1 MSALRL
7 KPRQQEAFDAVF
19 TRLGE
24 GVTRQLVNLPTGVG
38 KTVLAAHIA
47 TQFDRALF
55 LCHRAELCGQTARTM
70 LTVDPDR
77 SHGRI
82 EPGIHEIGQF
92 TIAMLPTVYRRLD
105 RMSPTEFDCV
115 VVDECHHAASRTWRE
130 VLDHFQP
137 RLRLGLTA
145 TPERLDGLA
154 LSNLFDEIVYSM
166 NLADAVKE
174 QYLVP
179 PSAIQC
185 LTSVNISEVHTRG
198 GDFAEDELAN
208 LVDDPARNQFI
219 AEKYLEHCQGRK
231 AIAFAC
237 NIAHAKNLVSACS
250 DAGITAEWVS
260 GVDSDR
266 ADKLE
271 RFAKGEFQVLAN
283 CQILTEGFDDR
294 SVDAILLAR
303 PTKSRSLFA
312 QMIGRGLRLNEGKT
326 DCKILDFV
334 DTCGKHSLVTAW
346 RFFGHTAPPAGEVPL
361 GISDGEKKRVSKIK
375 AVDLE
380 RAIDLLK
387 PPPKIDEFNY
397 GDRSWHYAPA
407 TEKQLAFL
415 SKLGYDTV
423 ANDFSKGQCSVIICN
438 QPASWKQLREL
449 ADHGY
454 DVSVEWTRGQASR
467 ALDESRAV
475 MSTALDKIRS
485 RGFRIAASGGQ
496 LKVDPIDQLDL
507 IQKSWIDRNRKPL
520 LSALR
525 AELN

>member
-1 MSALRL
+1 MKL
-7 KPRQQEAFDAVF
+7 KPRQLEAQAAIFAALD
-19 TRLGE
+19 RGIS
-24 GVTRQLVNLPTGVG
+24 RQLVSLPTGVG
-38 KTVLAAHIA
+38 KTVLACHVACNHQS
-47 TQFDRALF
+47 TLF
-55 LCHRAELCGQTARTM
+55 LCHRQELLEQTAATM
-70 LTVDPDR
+70 KRIAPDWEQGFIR
-77 SHGRI
+77 PGEHRI
-82 EPGIHEIGQF
+82 EPEGF
-92 TIAMLPTVYRRLD
+92 TIGMIQTVYNRLD
-105 RMSPTEFDCV
+105 RLDPDAFDCV
-115 VVDECHHAASRTWRE
+115 IIDEAHHAASRTWRA

-154 LSNLFDEIVYSM
+154 LSNLFDEISYSM

-174 QYLVP
+174 NYLVP

-185 LTSVNISEVHTRG
+185 LTSVNISAVHTRG

-208 LVDDPARNQFI
+208 LVDDPARNAFI